1 MKDICRI
8 GLNVIHISCIYMT
21 FSPILYQIGV
31 GTYNEIPTI
40 LMSNMYLTFHP
51 VWIFYC
57 VPPLICI
64 SCLTNERCVPT
75 LICTSCIKKMNIVSL
90 SSTWSVEVWE
100 RGYVKRPFCFRG
112 VLLSQVLL
120 PTGRALRARPAGP
133 TVCVRFV
140 FICQYIM
147 LHGHSGRPAIGWGD
161 IPVEN

>member
-1 MKDICRI
+1 MKDTCRI

-75 LICTSCIKKMNIVSL
+75 LICTSCIKKMNTVSL

-100 RGYVKRPFCFRG
+100 RGLKDLSVFAVYCCHKYFYQSAARFMPGRL
-112 VLLSQVLL
+112 VLL
-120 PTGRALRARPAGP
+120 
-133 TVCVRFV
+133 FV
-140 FICQYIM
+140 WDLCLSCQYIM
-147 LHGHSGRPAIGWGD
+147 LHGHSRRPAIGWGD